1 MLLNVNRDKFSEYP
15 KRIQEVRENCRA
27 FLPDALKRSEFPVG
41 KERNIKVKYT
51 LKYFYFHKEENIEF
65 SFLSALWWQIRKRET
80 FEGFINTTPKVKITS

>member
-1 MLLNVNRDKFSEYP
+1 MILRTLQKNNVAKRKPRQVLGIP
-15 KRIQEVRENCRA
+15 KRIQQVRENCRA

-65 SFLSALWWQIRKRET
+65 SFLSALWWQIIKQET
-80 FEGFINTTPKVKITS
+80 FEGFIK